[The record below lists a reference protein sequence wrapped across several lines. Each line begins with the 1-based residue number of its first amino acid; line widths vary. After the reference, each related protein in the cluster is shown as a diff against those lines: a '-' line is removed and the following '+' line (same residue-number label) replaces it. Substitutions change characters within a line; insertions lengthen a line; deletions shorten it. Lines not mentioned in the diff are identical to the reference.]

1 MPPSSSEATPDR
13 SELSCAESAL
23 APATAMAGEA
33 QPSFLDASKQ
43 NYDPSVQDWADA
55 YKPVDKALNKMF
67 ETRITNDNARQE
79 QYELAVVSD
88 LSLST
93 EQGSAGPSLSFT
105 DTSL

>member
-1 MPPSSSEATPDR
+1 M
-13 SELSCAESAL
+13 
-23 APATAMAGEA
+23 
-33 QPSFLDASKQ
+33 DASKQ
-43 NYDPSVQDWADA
+43 NYDPSLQDWADA

-93 EQGSAGPSLSFT
+93 KQRIAGPLLILT
-105 DTSL
+105 NTSLWTRRSICLRCASPATTSGAL